1 MTLVI
6 GFGNP
11 LRGDD
16 GAGPAVARAAQL
28 TRPDVAVL
36 TPHQLLPELAPDI
49 AAARVVVFIDAA
61 PDVPAGEVRCQPVD
75 PSAAPRLDHILSPA
89 ALVGLGLAV
98 FGHAPQ
104 AWLVEVGAASFDL
117 GGALTPLVASAV
129 PRAAE
134 LVRTL
139 IPPRSRPRPT

>member
-16 GAGPAVARAAQL
+16 GAGPAVARAAEL
-28 TRPDVAVL
+28 ARADVAVL
-36 TPHQLLPELAPDI
+36 TPHQLLPELATAV
-49 AAARVVVFIDAA
+49 AAAEVVVFVDASTG
-61 PDVPAGEVRCQPVD
+61 VRAGDVRCLPVH
-75 PSAAPRLDHILSPA
+75 AAAASRLGHVLSPA
-89 ALVGLGLAV
+89 CLVGLGLGA

-117 GGALTPLVASAV
+117 GDRLTPAVAAAV

-134 LVRTL
+134 VVRAL
-139 IPPRSRPRPT
+139 IQTRCT